1 MKHEIP
7 LPEICLRSAA
17 ESVLKIFQVSCLSNE
32 AFSTETFR
40 RKLNPDIQLL
50 VKNCQEFGET
60 GIHNKD
66 IAHMFDNQSLCDHVQ
81 SISQHLSRDVLLK
94 LSFLT
99 WYFDAHGSVSTE
111 LRYFLANP
119 VDNFNLVFEN
129 IWQSLVNRSEYHK
142 TKLEFF
148 QEMITLL
155 KELNTAFVHRCN
167 VIYFPMLKGRDTVCF
182 LQSL

>member
-1 MKHEIP
+1 
-7 LPEICLRSAA
+7 
-17 ESVLKIFQVSCLSNE
+17 
-32 AFSTETFR
+32 
-40 RKLNPDIQLL
+40 
-50 VKNCQEFGET
+50 

-66 IAHMFDNQSLCDHVQ
+66 IAHIFDNQLLCDHVQ

-99 WYFDAHGSVSTE
+99 WYFDARGLVSTE
-111 LRYFLANP
+111 LRYFLAKP
-119 VDNFNLVFEN
+119 LDNFDLVFEN

-155 KELNTAFVHRCN
+155 KEL
-167 VIYFPMLKGRDTVCF
+167 
-182 LQSL
+182 